1 MENFNGIGWK
11 CLNWI
16 NLKLRGLNWIKVKL
30 EDWNEFQLILK
41 CSICILSYFLIYVK
55 KNYSKFTIM

>member
-30 EDWNEFQLILK
+30 EDWNEFKSILK
-41 CSICILSYFLIYVK
+41 CSICILSYFLIYV
-55 KNYSKFTIM
+55 